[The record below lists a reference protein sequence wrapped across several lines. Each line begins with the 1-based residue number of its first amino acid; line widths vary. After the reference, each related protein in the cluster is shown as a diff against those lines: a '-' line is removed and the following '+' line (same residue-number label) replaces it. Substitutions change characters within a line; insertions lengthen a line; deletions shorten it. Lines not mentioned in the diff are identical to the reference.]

1 MTSMKAL
8 SLYIWMLVMG
18 IARHAEALEFS
29 TAESAGKRFTVC
41 RIDVR
46 KERLQLFLNDDSGQP
61 FRRLDRLSSALEA
74 KGKKLIFAMNAGMF
88 DRNFS
93 PVGLMVAGGK
103 QSSALNTATGEG
115 NFFLKPNG
123 VFLIS
128 DSGARVIETSEYPIT
143 GEAAIIATQSGP
155 LLLRSGK
162 IHSAFKPASTNR
174 FIRNGVGVA
183 STGIAVI
190 VISEDPVSFH
200 EFATVFRDKLDCPD
214 ALYLD
219 GVISSLHS
227 AKLRRTDSRLDLGP
241 ILAITN

>member
-1 MTSMKAL
+1 
-8 SLYIWMLVMG
+8 MG

-183 STGIAVI
+183 STGIAVF